1 MKLIRNDRPT
11 TLGNPEWFTGHVYVD
26 TIQSPGED
34 VAFSGGHVRF
44 APGAR
49 TAWHTHPRGQ
59 TLYITDG
66 VGRVGFRGGEIVVV
80 QPGDVVFFEP
90 NEEHWHGAAPDRFMA
105 HIAIAEADHDGKV
118 VDWGDHVADDE
129 YA

>member
-1 MKLIRNDRPT
+1 MKIVSNQRPT
-11 TLGNPEWFTGHVYVD
+11 VTGSTDWFTGQVHVD
-26 TIQSPGED
+26 TIQSPLEE
-34 VAFSGGHVRF
+34 VAYSCGHVRF

-49 TAWHTHPRGQ
+49 TSWHTHPKGQ

-66 VGRVGFRGGEIVVV
+66 VGRVGVRGSEIVVV
-80 QPGDVVFFEP
+80 RPGDVVFFEP

-105 HIAIAEADHDGKV
+105 HIAIAEADDNGKV
-118 VDWGDHVADDE
+118 VDWGNHVTDDE

>member
-1 MKLIRNDRPT
+1 MKIIRNDRPT
-11 TLGNPEWFTGHVYVD
+11 ADGNPNWFIGQVYVD
-26 TIQSPGED
+26 TNQTPGEE
-34 VAFSGGHVRF
+34 VAYSCGHGRF

-49 TAWHTHPRGQ
+49 TAWHTRPKGQ
-59 TLYITDG
+59 TLYIIDG
-66 VGRVGFRGGEIVVV
+66 AGRVRFRGGEAVVV

-105 HIAIAEADHDGKV
+105 HIAIAEANDEGEV
-118 VDWGDHVADDE
+118 VNWGNHVTDSE

>member
-1 MKLIRNDRPT
+1 MKLVRNDRPT
-11 TLGNPEWFTGHVYVD
+11 VAGNPEWFTGQVHVD

-34 VAFSGGHVRF
+34 VAFSCGLVRF

-49 TAWHTHPRGQ
+49 TAWHTHPKGQ

-66 VGRVGFRGGEIVVV
+66 VGRVGLRDGEIVVV
-80 QPGDVVFFEP
+80 RPGDVVFFEP
-90 NEEHWHGAAPDRFMA
+90 DEEHWHGAAPDRFMA
-105 HIAIAEADHDGKV
+105 HITIAEADDDGKV
-118 VDWGDHVADDE
+118 VDWDNHVSDDE